1 MNCKIRLL
9 KIKINKVVEKFNEEY
24 NLSNDQ
30 EFILRKIL
38 EGLENHPPDLSL
50 ELCSKLITGPVKKE
64 KYSNLDNPI

>member
-1 MNCKIRLL
+1 MDCNIVLL
-9 KIKINKVVEKFNEEY
+9 KNKINRVVEKFYEEY

-50 ELCSKLITGPVKKE
+50 ELCSKLISGPVIKE

>member
-1 MNCKIRLL
+1 MNCKLTLL
-9 KIKINKVVEKFNEEY
+9 NNKINKVVEKFNEEY

-38 EGLENHPPDLSL
+38 EGLENHPPDLSM
-50 ELCSKLITGPVKKE
+50 ELCSKLISGPVVKE

>member
-1 MNCKIRLL
+1 MNCKIVLL
-9 KIKINKVVEKFNEEY
+9 KNRINKIIEKFHEEY

-50 ELCSKLITGPVKKE
+50 ELCSKLITGPVKE

>member
-1 MNCKIRLL
+1 MNCNIVLL
-9 KIKINKVVEKFNEEY
+9 KNKINKVVEKFYEEY

-50 ELCSKLITGPVKKE
+50 ELCSKFISGPVIKE